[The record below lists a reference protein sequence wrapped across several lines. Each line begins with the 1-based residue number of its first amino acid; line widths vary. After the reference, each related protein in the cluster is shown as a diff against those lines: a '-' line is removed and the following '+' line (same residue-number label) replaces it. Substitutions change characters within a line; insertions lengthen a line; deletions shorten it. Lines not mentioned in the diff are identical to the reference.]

1 MIGLFRFFLTPNHDL
16 NIWLH
21 IKCMVMAVKKKPPD
35 KAVKKYE
42 ASLKQYKS
50 VKVPLKSI
58 IKNDQVL
65 QTIESTVIRMN
76 KIIIHSYQFLKLYC
90 ISQY

>member
-1 MIGLFRFFLTPNHDL
+1 
-16 NIWLH
+16 
-21 IKCMVMAVKKKPPD
+21 MVMVVKKKPPD

-65 QTIESTVIRMN
+65 QTIE
-76 KIIIHSYQFLKLYC
+76 
-90 ISQY
+90 